1 MTMMDVTVR
10 WALPAVTL
18 VAFAAVV
25 WWMSRPVPVAPRAEG
40 SGGPGGQHWPPGSP
54 EPYEGLA
61 PREGLASRQRPVA
74 TVVDTCRPLRVR
86 HELRPAAEG
95 MPVPVSP
102 TRPLEVGRGR
112 QAGLLLDDVSVSA
125 RHARIRCVGD
135 YAVVEDRG
143 STNGTTV
150 NGRPVLGA
158 TRLNS
163 GDELRFGGAGGP
175 RFRYRCVAAW
185 AGSDAEVTA

>member
-25 WWMSRPVPVAPRAEG
+25 WWMSRPVAVAPRAG
-40 SGGPGGQHWPPGSP
+40 GPGGPGGQHWPHGSP

-61 PREGLASRQRPVA
+61 PRRRPVA
-74 TVVDTCRPLRVR
+74 TVVDTRRPLRVR
-86 HELRPAAEG
+86 HELRPVAEG

-102 TRPLEVGRGR
+102 TGPLEVGRGR
-112 QAGLLLDDVSVSA
+112 QAGLLLDDASVSA

-163 GDELRFGGAGGP
+163 GDELRFGGVGGP